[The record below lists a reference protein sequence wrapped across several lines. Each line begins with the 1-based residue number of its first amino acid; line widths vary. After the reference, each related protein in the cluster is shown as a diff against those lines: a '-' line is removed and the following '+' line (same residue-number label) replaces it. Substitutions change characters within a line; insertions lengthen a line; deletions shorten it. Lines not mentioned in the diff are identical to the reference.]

1 MSGTVREERNVM
13 QAREG
18 RRRRDRKQAGFA
30 LILAILSLML
40 LTFLGLTLAATTST
54 ELQIATNY
62 RWSQQALYNAEAGI
76 EAGKLTLEGLTSA
89 STGWTNI
96 IPANRGAGILWDINS
111 GTSQTRPSLP
121 PGVSA
126 GPDAWGNPYRQW
138 ENAGCDQRGGN
149 VGYGVILTG
158 LQNVTTL
165 FTGTGAPQNL
175 NGAVTVWVRR
185 GVQQRTDGQ
194 FQDDPATN
202 ALVLTAEGVAPF
214 SNGTSAMA
222 FAAANKA
229 VRVLEASVLAAT
241 STTPGGPP
249 TAGAC
254 STYSGQGG
262 GAVSNSGFWGCG
274 TTPSL
279 TGSVACDQSFR
290 DTGGTAS
297 WASNNAGTC
306 ASLGAK

>member
-1 MSGTVREERNVM
+1 MPEQKRAHGAVCANERE
-13 QAREG
+13 
-18 RRRRDRKQAGFA
+18 AGFA
-30 LILAILSLML
+30 LVLAIMALML

-89 STGWTNI
+89 TTGWTNI
-96 IPANRGAGILWDINS
+96 LPTDRGTAIVWTVANGS
-111 GTSQTRPSLP
+111 TMTRPIVPATST
-121 PGVSA
+121 GN
-126 GPDAWGNPYRQW
+126 DAWGNPYRNF

-149 VGYGVILTG
+149 VGYGVILSG
-158 LQNVTTL
+158 LQNATTL
-165 FTGTGAPQNL
+165 FTATGAPQNL
-175 NGAVTVWVRR
+175 NGAVTVWIRR
-185 GVQQRTDGQ
+185 GTRQNMDGTFTDDG
-194 FQDDPATN
+194 ATN

-241 STTPGGPP
+241 STTPGGPA
-249 TAGAC
+249 TASAC

-274 TTPSL
+274 IPTDLS
-279 TGSVACDQSFR
+279 GSVACDQAFR
-290 DTGGTAS
+290 DAGGTAGFG
-297 WASNNAGTC
+297 SNSVGTC